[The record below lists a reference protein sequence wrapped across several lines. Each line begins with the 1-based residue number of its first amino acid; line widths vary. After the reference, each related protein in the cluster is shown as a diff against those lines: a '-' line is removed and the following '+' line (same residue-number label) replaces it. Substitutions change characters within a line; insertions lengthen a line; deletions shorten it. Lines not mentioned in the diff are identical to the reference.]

1 MDKNFCVVGGGYWGK
16 NHIKTFYELG
26 ALGAIVEENKD
37 LLDSF
42 SKYNNVLLYNNL
54 DDAILNNQLTG
65 FTVATP
71 AETHYKIAKKI
82 ILSGKNV
89 LIEKPFALNIKDA
102 EDLVFLSKSNKVTL
116 MVGHL
121 MLFHPAIKKI
131 KKLINDKAIGK
142 LRYIYSNRLNFGKI
156 RTFEDVFWSLAPHD
170 ISIFQYIIK
179 SFPVSINIFGNSFI
193 QKGIS
198 DSTITHLEYPDNIH
212 CHIYNSWIHPYKEH
226 RLVVIGSEGMITF
239 DDSSEKKLLSLFL
252 KKFDTKNNVPFE
264 VNGNKKNI
272 SYTNKSPLTEELS
285 YFIKNQ
291 YKTKSNKLNG
301 KDALDVTRIMV
312 EASERLRNR

>member
-226 RLVVIGSEGMITF
+226 RLVIIGSEGMITF

-252 KKFDTKNNVPFE
+252 KKFDTKNNIPFE
-264 VNGNKKNI
+264 VDGNKKNI
-272 SYTNKSPLTEELS
+272 SYTKKSPLTEELS